1 MFKRIFVLCVLV
13 LSVYL
18 FQGCNKDDGGTTP
31 QPTTPSIGVL
41 EVNPNAIFANQAN
54 EVVIK
59 LNVPA
64 DVQLQD
70 STVEIFKLGG
80 DGKVTGAAVGK
91 LYDNGKLTNGDE
103 IIGDNVFT
111 GKLNFNETSAG
122 TLNLKATA
130 TFRGKTDQGE
140 SAVYALTILAQLAP
154 QDVQQMMATQNNAV
168 NQFNTY
174 LGGNVSNVT
183 TAMTQLTSWLQS
195 QTTVQS
201 VTNNGGTALEIE
213 YKSGIMGG
221 IVIAVEN
228 TSDEVELRG
237 GVDEPKRTNSK
248 IPLKFQ
254 TRGITNTPPVIN
266 SLKKAWA
273 LDPTLIGNRN
283 VLIYAPYENAFAP
296 SNEGDKIK
304 AILNNSEFEFS
315 IDHYRN
321 ADATVAV
328 LYNLT
333 NYGYV
338 VLATHGTGGTTFLTG
353 EEADTNSNIWKT
365 KYKALVAAQKL
376 AVFKNVVIGK
386 NGAEKIRK
394 DVYGVRH
401 TFISDLAGTFP
412 NSVILNNSCESNKT
426 ASLSAAFTGKGA
438 KTYYGYSKIVSS
450 RFCVINAD
458 TLTKRL
464 AKDLKTTGD
473 AFMPGNDP
481 YSANNAAFQ
490 MVGAN
495 NVHYPDELINGDFEF
510 GKIDGWT
517 RAGDGRVIS
526 SLGTQGPAGGSY
538 MGIISTGLGYT
549 TATGSIFQT
558 FTVNQNQ
565 STLTVKWN
573 FLSEEFLEYIS
584 SSYQDYFKITIKDK
598 DGNVTTLFNKT
609 IDGIAGMFGAT
620 KTSPGQLISVSP
632 GIVFDQAGVYMTG
645 WQTSTYDI
653 SAFKGKR
660 ITLIFAAGDVGDS
673 IYDTAILLDDIGVQ

>member
-1 MFKRIFVLCVLV
+1 MFKRIFVLSVIV
-13 LSVYL
+13 LSISL
-18 FQGCNKDDGGTTP
+18 FHGCNKDDGGTTP

-41 EVNPNAIFANQAN
+41 ELNPNAIFANMAN
-54 EVVIK
+54 QVVVK
-59 LNVPA
+59 LIVPA

-70 STVEIFKLGG
+70 STVEVFRVGS
-80 DGKVTGAAVGK
+80 DGKVTGNSIGK

-111 GKLNFNETSAG
+111 GLLNFNETSTG
-122 TLNLKATA
+122 TMNLRATA

-140 SAVYALTILAQLAP
+140 SAVFALTILAQLAP
-154 QDVQQMMATQNNAV
+154 QDMKNMLTTQNSAV
-168 NQFNTY
+168 DQFNTY
-174 LGGNVSNVT
+174 LAGNVNNVSS
-183 TAMTQLTSWLQS
+183 AMTQLTTWLQS

-201 VTNNGGTALEIE
+201 VTNNGGTAIE
-213 YKSGIMGG
+213 VQYKSGIMGG

-237 GVDEPKRTNSK
+237 GADEPKRNNRQ

-273 LDPTLIGNRN
+273 LDPTIIGNRN
-283 VLIYAPYENAFAP
+283 VLIYAPFENAFAP

-353 EEADTNSNIWKT
+353 EQADTNSNIWKT

-386 NGAEKIRK
+386 NGAEKIRQ

-450 RFCVINAD
+450 KFCVINAD

-526 SLGTQGPAGGSY
+526 SLGTQGPTGGSY

-573 FLSEEFLEYIS
+573 FLSEEFLEYIG
-584 SSYQDYFKITIKDK
+584 SSYQDYFRITIKDK
-598 DGNVTTLFNKT
+598 DGNVTTLYSKT
-609 IDGIAGMFGAT
+609 VDGIASQFGAT
-620 KTSPGQLISVSP
+620 KTSAGQLISVSP